1 MKEESK
7 EKKRGEKR
15 GEKMGKRKK
24 GGGGGGCWVLKR
36 STERERATG
45 SKEER

>member
-1 MKEESK
+1 MEEESK

-15 GEKMGKRKK
+15 GEEMGKRQRE
-24 GGGGGGCWVLKR
+24 GGGRWVLKR
-36 STERERATG
+36 SIEQERATG